1 MNKLSIGINLV
12 LLAAVGFL
20 YYYNFSG
27 KKNNASVGNQI
38 ATVCSTQHHI
48 AYVELDSLNENLV
61 VFKQKR
67 KALELQQ
74 KNAELE
80 ISNDY
85 KDLEAKK
92 NIFFQKNPNATPEQI
107 QNLRAE
113 LDKDQQDIEQKK
125 QIRSQG
131 LNQKNFELMESI
143 QKNLKSFLTEY
154 NKEKKYQY
162 ILTTGSGIDYLIY
175 KDSTLDITKDV
186 IKGMNERMKPDSTN

>member
-175 KDSTLDITKDV
+175 KGQYT
-186 IKGMNERMKPDSTN
+186 